1 MNSMERIGAILGGG
15 QPDRRAFTLT
25 LSLFGARLTGQDA
38 GAYFSDPALYAAG
51 QRAVVDLCEPDV
63 LFGPFALSLEA
74 KAFGA
79 TTVQLPDAPPTVSRP
94 ALKSS
99 KDIAELVRPDVE
111 RDTNLRFLVEAV
123 QAVVADQGGKRPV
136 AAPIAAPTDLPI
148 LLMGMEN
155 WLQVLLFEPELAE
168 AWSRLALDHFTALA
182 TAYFKAGASF
192 LVTPVMMVNPVFVDS
207 GMAKRLIVPLLRD
220 AFSRLGGPIVFH
232 HGGNRIAKCIGNLKD
247 LPNLAGFV
255 VDEGDSLSAVRRTL
269 GPDILML
276 GNLSG
281 PHCSRRTTED
291 VQRRVRSILANRD
304 GDGKFIL
311 ASTGA
316 DIPFDTD
323 PKVLECIRRLV
334 EAGR

>member
-1 MNSMERIGAILGGG
+1 MNSMERIGTVLAGG

-25 LSLFGARLTGQDA
+25 LSLYGARLTGQDVA
-38 GAYFSDPALYAAG
+38 SYYSNPALYAAG

-79 TTVQLPDAPPTVSRP
+79 TTAQLPDAPPFVSKL
-94 ALKSS
+94 ALKAP
-99 KDIAELVRPDVE
+99 KDIAKLKRPDVE
-111 RDTNLRFLVEAV
+111 QNAYLRFLVEAV

-155 WLQVLLFEPELAE
+155 WLQILLFEPALAE
-168 AWSRLALDHFTALA
+168 AWSQLALNHFEALA
-182 TAYFKAGASF
+182 AAYFKAGASF
-192 LVTPVMMVNPVFVDS
+192 LVTPVMMVNPILVDPDT
-207 GMAKRLIVPLLRD
+207 AKRLIVPLLRE
-220 AFSRLGGPIVFH
+220 AFARLGGPVVFH
-232 HGGNRIAKCIGNLKD
+232 HGGNRIARCIGSLKD

-269 GPDILML
+269 GPAMVLL

-281 PHCSRRTTED
+281 PHSSRRSAED
-291 VQRRVRSILANRD
+291 VQRRVRNILANRQ
-304 GDGKFIL
+304 GDAKFIL

-323 PKVLECIRRLV
+323 PKVLEGIRHQV
-334 EAGR
+334 EAGL